1 MALFASSCDD
11 LPRDPERTEDLV
23 RESKVI
29 RLGWVE
35 GEPSGSEVSTV
46 LSRIEQATGARAE
59 RRPGDS
65 ETLLGELEDGK
76 IDLVYGRF
84 ADDSPWARKVHFGY
98 PLGYRA
104 QPPKHVEAPRFAM
117 RNGEN
122 GWIMRLE
129 RAVKQ

>member
-1 MALFASSCDD
+1 M
-11 LPRDPERTEDLV
+11 
-23 RESKVI
+23 RETKVI
-29 RLGWVE
+29 RLGWVADA
-35 GEPSGSEVSTV
+35 PAVAEVPAV
-46 LSRIEQATGARAE
+46 LRRIEQATGARTE

-65 ETLLGELEDGK
+65 ETLLGELEEGK

-84 ADDSPWARKVHFGY
+84 ADDSPWATKVHFGY

-104 QPPKHVEAPRFAM
+104 LPPKHVEAPRFAM